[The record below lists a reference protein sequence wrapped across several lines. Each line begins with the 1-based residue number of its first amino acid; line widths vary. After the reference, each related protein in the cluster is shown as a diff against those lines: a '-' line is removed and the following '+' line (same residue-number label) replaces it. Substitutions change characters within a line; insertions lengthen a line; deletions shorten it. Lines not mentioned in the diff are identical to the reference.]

1 MCICF
6 CMCLCVSLNGHLN
19 VLLAE
24 CKHGLVAFLSLLTPC
39 SRQLVR
45 LGVRRSCAPSHE
57 SLLLLFLSLSL
68 CFSLH
73 PVWRL
78 RNDTRQVTVVTLWGI
93 GCCQPLCKPAWAWR
107 SSPQCPQR
115 LQTQAWPWKTNL
127 YQKKDGS
134 PLPAQREEWRTRG
147 VHTVY
152 LYCVLF
158 IEDVGE
164 W

>member
-1 MCICF
+1 MF
-6 CMCLCVSLNGHLN
+6 LYVSLCLSEWTFECATCRMQAWSGGFLISPYSLQPSISEAGCAK
-19 VLLAE
+19 VL
-24 CKHGLVAFLSLLTPC
+24 C
-39 SRQLVR
+39 SFTWVFAA
-45 LGVRRSCAPSHE
+45 S
-57 SLLLLFLSLSL
+57 LSLSL
-68 CFSLH
+68 SLFLSP

-134 PLPAQREEWRTRG
+134 PLPAQRDEWRMRG